1 MKRYRIPLAA
11 LAVAAA
17 VVVPARVAS
26 AGTGLT
32 GCTVTFSNATIYK
45 TDGGVSNPTSSTA
58 TIDVSGT
65 AVKPAS
71 FFFHVADSSGHH
83 TTSIEQTSSTSIDYN
98 RTWLQWIGD
107 ASGGTYFTTTEPL
120 AVDVIVANSDV
131 WGQPYICYG
140 TLTLMPDGAPSA
152 PSGVSAVAGNREAT
166 VSWTPWKNFAGQTFT
181 VTSDPDG
188 KTCTAT
194 YPTTSCTVTGL
205 TNGKSYTFTVTTSTS
220 GGESLASTP
229 SESVAPSGSGGGGD
243 LPPTGADTTT
253 LMMAALMAL
262 AAGGLIVRSAGRR
275 QTP

>member
-152 PSGVSAVAGNREAT
+152 PSGVSAVAGQPRGDGVVDAVEELLR
-166 VSWTPWKNFAGQTFT
+166 
-181 VTSDPDG
+181 PDLHRHLQPG
-188 KTCTAT
+188 RQD
-194 YPTTSCTVTGL
+194 L
-205 TNGKSYTFTVTTSTS
+205 H
-220 GGESLASTP
+220 
-229 SESVAPSGSGGGGD
+229 GD
-243 LPPTGADTTT
+243 LPHDGVCGGGADQ
-253 LMMAALMAL
+253 
-262 AAGGLIVRSAGRR
+262 RS
-275 QTP
+275 